1 MLQAVRLG
9 RCARSIHACQEPEVS
24 LGYSGLDNSTGTS
37 LHHFFKCKETAETG
51 NELGV
56 NYLSGL
62 NASKKVERGL
72 SGNSTF

>member
-1 MLQAVRLG
+1 M
-9 RCARSIHACQEPEVS
+9 
-24 LGYSGLDNSTGTS
+24 GTS
-37 LHHFFKCKETAETG
+37 LHYFCKCRETAETG

>member
-1 MLQAVRLG
+1 MPG
-9 RCARSIHACQEPEVS
+9 TRSFTWLFRTEQ
-24 LGYSGLDNSTGTS
+24 LDGHKPP
-37 LHHFFKCKETAETG
+37 LLFFKRKETAETG

>member
-1 MLQAVRLG
+1 MLKAVRLG
-9 RCARSIHACQEPEVS
+9 RHTCSIHVCQESQVS
-24 LGYSGLDNSTGTS
+24 LGYSGLDNSTGRS
-37 LHHFFKCKETAETG
+37 LHHFRKCKETAKTG

-72 SGNSTF
+72 SGKSTF